1 MKLKL
6 KIAHKILM
14 VGLIPLLACLGAV
27 GVTLNQQLDEH
38 AVFSEMG
45 GNIGMFQASTA
56 LIGHLQRER
65 GRTALFLSG
74 GSTLEEVR
82 ALRDATDRSV
92 PGFLGALP
100 AAALPADKKA
110 ACRDVGDRLKAMR
123 AQFNQPDLTL
133 RDRQIA
139 DYTGLI
145 QDLLGLESAVANART
160 TRGFG
165 KVLNSLMILEVAKE
179 SAGRLRANASSL
191 LAANAALSS
200 EQFSLVLKLKSEVDA
215 NLSSPA
221 LVLSK
226 ESKEKLASYPK
237 GPAWTETEQILKTL
251 LIKAGEGAYEV
262 AGDRFFTVMTQ
273 KIDDLAA
280 LIDAETTYLSGRLNT
295 EQTSFQ
301 RTFYVTIGA
310 ILLLTV
316 ITVFLT
322 LAVTRNI
329 VRRLN
334 RAVSSLKDI
343 AEGEGN
349 LALRLP
355 PGDDELGAL
364 ATYFNRFA
372 SRLQTMMLDIR
383 GTSAQLS
390 GASTEMSSLSRRVA
404 GGAQDTSAKAATV
417 ATAAEEMSAN
427 TASVAAGMEQATT
440 NLSSAPRR

>member
-1 MKLKL
+1 
-6 KIAHKILM
+6 
-14 VGLIPLLACLGAV
+14 
-27 GVTLNQQLDEH
+27 
-38 AVFSEMG
+38 
-45 GNIGMFQASTA
+45 
-56 LIGHLQRER
+56 
-65 GRTALFLSG
+65 
-74 GSTLEEVR
+74 
-82 ALRDATDRSV
+82 
-92 PGFLGALP
+92 
-100 AAALPADKKA
+100 
-110 ACRDVGDRLKAMR
+110 
-123 AQFNQPDLTL
+123 
-133 RDRQIA
+133 
-139 DYTGLI
+139 
-145 QDLLGLESAVANART
+145 
-160 TRGFG
+160 
-165 KVLNSLMILEVAKE
+165 MILEVAKE

-440 NLSSAPRR
+440 NLKGWPG